1 MRILAIILTLFA
13 VLPAQAQL
21 NPGMEGRLCLA
32 ASQDSAFGALVDQ
45 LIETGKVQM
54 TAGESLLSIDCQ
66 DGQTVLTHMVNG
78 RHAENLEYA
87 VIDMGL
93 SLSASQVSLDGQTV
107 SLGDAL
113 ARLGA
118 DSDAATRDF
127 VDSYLDDLAD
137 EDFNPNLRVSLK

>member
-1 MRILAIILTLFA
+1 MRFFAIVLTLS
-13 VLPAQAQL
+13 VMLPAQAQL
-21 NPGMEGRLCLA
+21 NPAVEGRLCQA

-45 LIETGKVQM
+45 LIESGDVQM
-54 TAGESLLSIDCQ
+54 TAGESLLSIHCP
-66 DGQTVLTHMVNG
+66 DGQTVLSHMVKG
-78 RHAENLEYA
+78 RQAENLEYA

-93 SLSASQVSLDGQTV
+93 SLSASRVSLNGQTV

-113 ARLGA
+113 TRLGA
-118 DSDAATRDF
+118 DSDTATRNF